1 MANVMD
7 DNAFAEKTN
16 AFSSAAMFAGLVAA
30 SFIALLATGI
40 FLFTCPVS
48 DSETDF
54 NLDSGINPNIVSA
67 GELMQLPKIGP
78 KTAQALIEYRSKFRE
93 RPAFENIEDLQKV
106 KGIGPKTAEQI
117 KQWLVF
123 E

>member
-1 MANVMD
+1 MD

-16 AFSSAAMFAGLVAA
+16 ASDSAAMFAGLVAA
-30 SFIALLATGI
+30 SVIALLGTCI
-40 FLFTCPVS
+40 FAFSCPGS
-48 DSETDF
+48 DTETVF
-54 NLDSGINPNIVSA
+54 KLDSRINANIASA
-67 GELMQLPKIGP
+67 EELMQLPRIGP
-78 KTAQALIEYRSKFRE
+78 KTAQAIIEYRSGFE
-93 RPAFENIEDLQKV
+93 GQSAFENIEDLQKV